1 MKNPLILI
9 IDGETY
15 EETELCSENHFV
27 CHLCDLRSWC
37 KENMFDYTCKQRNND
52 SYRDVIFN
60 KLKEEQ
66 PC

>member
-1 MKNPLILI
+1 MKESQILI

-15 EETELCSENHFV
+15 KETELCSENHFV

-52 SYRDVIFN
+52 NRRDIVAKTI
-60 KLKEEQ
+60 KIIK
-66 PC
+66 